1 MTTDVN
7 RPVLSG
13 HQPRTEN
20 QSSAAAVILL
30 LPVLA
35 ILCYDIVLIYYQ
47 YALAP
52 AGGVANTVSQAALTN
67 TAWVLDKITIG
78 GGVILLVMALKNL
91 LVTQSMSLFL
101 LCAVA
106 LAVHLA
112 SAFIVDT
119 SVVTPFVAAKALA
132 LHW

>member
-7 RPVLSG
+7 RPMLYG

-35 ILCYDIVLIYYQ
+35 ILCFDIVLIYYQ
-47 YALAP
+47 YAVAQ
-52 AGGVANTVSQAALTN
+52 AGGVANTVSQAAQTN

-91 LVTQSMSLFL
+91 LVTQSMSTFL

-106 LAVHLA
+106 LVVHLSA
-112 SAFIVDT
+112 AFIVDT
-119 SVVTPFVAAKALA
+119 GVVTPFIAAIALE
-132 LHW
+132 LCW